1 MILAFA
7 IALLGAAVLAAL
19 DRAASRQPRSDP

>member
-19 DRAASRQPRSDP
+19 DREAARHPRSDP